1 MQAIQCWKGLSG
13 SDYPEPSEAGSS
25 TKENFCGDYNDHLMS
40 LGEGGWKGN
49 PPGKVAASSAVS
61 GISTNSTK
69 RNPSGIREACLNYV
83 QSPCHPKANDW
94 NIEIALPK
102 TYTVTSAD
110 THDEESEGSC
120 VTGTFE
126 RNASAIKVQGF
137 KYDYVPMNDKAESYS
152 VSDFVSSSVNTK
164 QERIVNSCLQESD
177 SVKVI
182 GMDHRS
188 PAGETD
194 SEEHMSSLA
203 VHKHKNLDSMVAEL
217 NSQSLRG
224 CCLHTANELA
234 FIREKLLEI
243 ETKQS
248 SLLDLVQVFIGDS
261 MENMSLLHT
270 KVLGLEHAV
279 DKIARNF
286 TYCESYSKMAIS
298 KGLKNNESVSSSPR
312 FSTCTPRPSMDT
324 TYRQPLV
331 PTKNRDLCGETALSR
346 SRSSTSIRQGVE
358 MWSDSTLNIIKNPIA
373 DRVGKNVGC
382 KFQSRKGAELLSI
395 SARASKTEQNRIK
408 DFLCMGDLNTAFLEA
423 LCSGNDLILIEL
435 MDRTGPVLEM
445 LSHDTVSDIV
455 SAISAHLL
463 NQRFLDSIIP
473 WLHQVVEL
481 SVTHEPTRLGLSLK
495 ERKELLSAIKEA
507 AGMDFCDPVGR
518 RSIKEL
524 ALKLHQVWGDRGN
537 CS

>member
-1 MQAIQCWKGLSG
+1 MIQ
-13 SDYPEPSEAGSS
+13 PA
-25 TKENFCGDYNDHLMS
+25 ENFCGDYNDHLMS

-248 SLLDLVQVFIGDS
+248 SLLDLVQVFYLG
-261 MENMSLLHT
+261 SLETHVT
-270 KVLGLEHAV
+270 IFFIVEIIYLGHGFRL
-279 DKIARNF
+279 R
-286 TYCESYSKMAIS
+286 IS
-298 KGLKNNESVSSSPR
+298 
-312 FSTCTPRPSMDT
+312 
-324 TYRQPLV
+324 
-331 PTKNRDLCGETALSR
+331 
-346 SRSSTSIRQGVE
+346 
-358 MWSDSTLNIIKNPIA
+358 
-373 DRVGKNVGC
+373 
-382 KFQSRKGAELLSI
+382 
-395 SARASKTEQNRIK
+395 
-408 DFLCMGDLNTAFLEA
+408 
-423 LCSGNDLILIEL
+423 
-435 MDRTGPVLEM
+435 
-445 LSHDTVSDIV
+445 
-455 SAISAHLL
+455 
-463 NQRFLDSIIP
+463 
-473 WLHQVVEL
+473 
-481 SVTHEPTRLGLSLK
+481 
-495 ERKELLSAIKEA
+495 
-507 AGMDFCDPVGR
+507 
-518 RSIKEL
+518 
-524 ALKLHQVWGDRGN
+524 
-537 CS
+537 